1 MKILVTTITLILSF
15 LFAATPTLA
24 YTVKQGDTITKIAAE
39 NNLTIQEITEL
50 NPQIQNLNMIY
61 VGDTVHTKPQ
71 KRTSPADVKVN
82 VKVDADLNVV
92 DYSDYKINLLARLV
106 RSEAQSEDEL
116 AHINKQI
123 QSLYAADLVKKVSPK
138 KTQIASME
146 ITKYTKHEIDLLA
159 RLVRAEAQTEP
170 FEGKIAVACVVLN
183 RVESSQFPDTIKE
196 VIYEPGQFQPVSNG
210 EIDEPADE
218 ESIAA
223 VKEALTEKRNIV
235 PESSLFFYNPDIATS
250 RWLDSRATTVVIG
263 QHVFKK

>member
-1 MKILVTTITLILSF
+1 MKILVTTISLILSF
-15 LFAATPTLA
+15 LFAATPSLA

-39 NNLTIQEITEL
+39 NNLTVQEIAEL
-50 NPQIQNLNMIY
+50 NPQIQNLNMIF

-71 KRTSPADVKVN
+71 KRTSST
-82 VKVDADLNVV
+82 NVV
-92 DYSDYKINLLARLV
+92 DYDYSDYKINLLARLV

-116 AHINKQI
+116 AIINKEI
-123 QSLYAADLVKKVSPK
+123 QTLYAADLVKVVKPV

-146 ITKYTKHEIDLLA
+146 ISKYTEDEIDLLA

-196 VIYEPGQFQPVSNG
+196 VIYQRGQFQPVSNG
-210 EIDEPADE
+210 EIHEPADE

-223 VKEALTEKRNIV
+223 VKEALSDQRNLV

>member
-1 MKILVTTITLILSF
+1 MKILVTTISLILSF
-15 LFAATPTLA
+15 LFAATPSLA

-39 NNLTIQEITEL
+39 NNLTVQEIAEL
-50 NPQIQNLNMIY
+50 NPQIQNLNMIF
-61 VGDTVHTKPQ
+61 VGDTVNTKPQ
-71 KRTSPADVKVN
+71 KRTSPADAKEA
-82 VKVDADLNVV
+82 VDVV

-116 AHINKQI
+116 AIINKEI
-123 QSLYAADLVKKVSPK
+123 QTLYAADLVKVVKPV

-146 ITKYTKHEIDLLA
+146 ISKYSDQEIDLLA

-196 VIYEPGQFQPVSNG
+196 VIYERGQFQPVSNG
-210 EIDEPADE
+210 QINEPADE

-223 VKEALTEKRNIV
+223 VKAALSDQRNLV

-250 RWLDSRATTVVIG
+250 RWLDSRATTMVIG

>member
-1 MKILVTTITLILSF
+1 MLILSF
-15 LFAATPTLA
+15 LFAATPSLA

-39 NNLTIQEITEL
+39 NNLTVQEIAEL
-50 NPQIQNLNMIY
+50 NPQIQNLNMIF
-61 VGDTVHTKPQ
+61 VGDTVHTEQK
-71 KRTSPADVKVN
+71 KRTSSS
-82 VKVDADLNVV
+82 NVV

-116 AHINKQI
+116 AIINKEI
-123 QSLYAADLVKKVSPK
+123 QTLYAADLVKVVKPV

-146 ITKYTKHEIDLLA
+146 ISKFTEDEIDLLA

-196 VIYEPGQFQPVSNG
+196 VIYERGQFQPVSNG
-210 EIDEPADE
+210 QINKPADE

-223 VKEALTEKRNIV
+223 VKAALSDQRNLV

-250 RWLDSRATTVVIG
+250 RWLDSRATTMVIG

>member
-1 MKILVTTITLILSF
+1 MKILVTTIMFILSF
-15 LFAATPTLA
+15 LFAATPSFA
-24 YTVKQGDTITKIAAE
+24 YSVKQGDTISKIASE

-50 NPQIQNLNMIY
+50 NPQIQNINMIY
-61 VGDTVHTKPQ
+61 VGDTVNTEPQ
-71 KRTSPADVKVN
+71 KRTSSEE
-82 VKVDADLNVV
+82 VV
-92 DYSDYKINLLARLV
+92 SYSDYKINLLARLV

-116 AHINKQI
+116 VQINKQI
-123 QSLYAADLVKKVSPK
+123 QTLYAANLVKKVKPI
-138 KTQIASME
+138 KTKIASME
-146 ITKYTKHEIDLLA
+146 IKNYSKHELDLLA

-183 RVESSQFPDTIKE
+183 RVESSLFPDTIKE

-210 EIDEPADE
+210 EIHEPADE

-235 PESSLFFYNPDIATS
+235 PESTLFFYNPDIATS
-250 RWLDSRATTVVIG
+250 RWLDSRSTTVVIG

>member
-1 MKILVTTITLILSF
+1 MKILVTTISLILSF

-24 YTVKQGDTITKIAAE
+24 YSVKQGDTITKIAAE
-39 NNLTIQEITEL
+39 NNLTIQEVAEL
-50 NPQIQNLNMIY
+50 NPQIENINMIY
-61 VGDTVHTKPQ
+61 VGDTINTEPQ
-71 KRTSPADVKVN
+71 KRTSSAD
-82 VKVDADLNVV
+82 VV

-123 QSLYAADLVKKVSPK
+123 QTLYAADLVKKVSPK

-146 ITKYTKHEIDLLA
+146 ITKYSKHEIDLLA

-210 EIDEPADE
+210 EIHEPADE

-223 VKEALTEKRNIV
+223 VKEALSEKRNIV